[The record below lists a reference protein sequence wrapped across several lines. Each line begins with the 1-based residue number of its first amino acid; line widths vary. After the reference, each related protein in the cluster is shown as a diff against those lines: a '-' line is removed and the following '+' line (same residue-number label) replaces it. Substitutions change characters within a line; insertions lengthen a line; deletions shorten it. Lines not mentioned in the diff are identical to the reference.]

1 MSDSPSTAMTPE
13 EAQRQVDE
21 IVAGAGQLGVEVDR
35 EEAIQWIVAM
45 SAAERDG
52 AFAQDAQSGVF
63 GHRVALMDFDT
74 DELDYFRRLAQKV
87 RVERRPGVESAIA
100 IAGSSAQGK
109 VQLFPGDCDFFERVN
124 IRAETID
131 DAQAVLREVMRA
143 TALRA
148 FGEKDIVLV
157 EVNFGVY
164 PQAVRERGEPRAA
177 GDSITWTPQNVAA
190 GYIEVESEAG
200 EPLTIRWEDAQ
211 AGLGWSYLGWIV
223 ADRGAGRIAL
233 ASNMLDVTWEDDT
246 GHITPLDGSID
257 PFFQEIYLEPEAV
270 PIFRKIIK
278 QTGAGALN
286 SYASAMRGQAFHYTR
301 VEPNYGKAAKRLY
314 NLFRLTDQL
323 EAAAYVRELFDEPG
337 AQLYQV
343 PGLLEAADV
352 AHDERSGM
360 ERETVIHQIDHVIRA
375 VAASVEG
382 PAAGDIVMELVHL
395 RDSVI
400 GYLPDAAEWS
410 TVLRSVRGRCSAIVN
425 EYFRTRLLGLPQ
437 IAEFV
442 QSLEQD

>member
-1 MSDSPSTAMTPE
+1 MSDLPGTPITPE
-13 EAQRQVDE
+13 EARRQVDE
-21 IVAGAGQLGVEVDR
+21 IVAGAGQLGVEVNR
-35 EEAIQWIVAM
+35 EEAIQWIIAM

-63 GHRVALMDFDT
+63 GHRVALMDFDMG
-74 DELDYFRRLAQKV
+74 ELEYFRRLAQKV

-124 IRAETID
+124 IRAGTID
-131 DAQAVLREVMRA
+131 DARAVLRDVMRA

-164 PQAVRERGEPRAA
+164 PRAVRERGEPRAA
-177 GDSITWTPQNVAA
+177 GDPITWTPQNVAD
-190 GYIEVESEAG
+190 GFIRVETEAG
-200 EPLTIRWEDAQ
+200 EPLALRWEDAQ

-223 ADRGAGRIAL
+223 ADRSAGRIAL
-233 ASNMLDVTWEDDT
+233 ASNMLDATWEDT
-246 GHITPLDGSID
+246 AGRITPLDGSID

-270 PIFRKIIK
+270 PVFRKIVK
-278 QTGAGALN
+278 QAGAGALS
-286 SYASAMRGQAFHYTR
+286 SYASAMRGQAYHYTR

-314 NLFRLTDQL
+314 NLFRLNDQL
-323 EAAAYVRELFDEPG
+323 EEAAYVRELFDEPS

-360 ERETVIHQIDHVIRA
+360 DRETVIHQIDHVIRA

-382 PAAGDIVMELVHL
+382 AAAGDIVMELVHL
-395 RDSVI
+395 RDGVI
-400 GYLPDAAEWS
+400 GYAPDAADWA
-410 TVLRSVRGRCSAIVN
+410 TVLRSVRQRCSAIVN

-437 IAEFV
+437 IAAYV
-442 QSLEQD
+442 QSLEEE